1 LRIRSL
7 AGYIIGMLE
16 SRFRKRQRYAD
27 SQRLLFW
34 DALPNIENRPAE
46 PQVILRLI
54 KAVALDPMTLIL
66 SPFDIDG
73 KTTATSSLIK
83 EPSRLAS
90 RCLRD

>member
-1 LRIRSL
+1 MKALCGLIEKILLTLDCRDE
-7 AGYIIGMLE
+7 IGE
-16 SRFRKRQRYAD
+16 RYAD

-46 PQVILRLI
+46 PQVIF
-54 KAVALDPMTLIL
+54 PMTLIL